1 LDSARK
7 DQLVDALLAYG
18 LNEYEARAYLALLQH
33 GPAVAGDISRRSG
46 IPRPRVYDTLQRL
59 IEASLVAENG
69 GSPRSYSPL
78 PLDDFLGRMS
88 AQFRRRQEL
97 LKGGLTDSPGDNR
110 NDGVFHVH
118 DEVPILRQAE
128 DLVDATQRHL
138 LVRASGIDLM
148 AVSRSLKD
156 ALQRGVAI
164 EGTMYGAGE
173 LPSGMTLT
181 MAAPNDN
188 RAGRGGRR
196 LILVRDREE
205 VMIAEL
211 GGSNRPYAVRSRNRL
226 LIELTGPGPA
236 GSPARH
242 TPGPAAF
249 AGGS

>member
-33 GPAVAGDISRRSG
+33 GSAVAGDISRRSG

-78 PLDDFLGRMS
+78 PLDDFLERMG

-97 LKGGLTDSPGDNR
+97 LRGGLTDAPGDNR

-118 DEVPILRQAE
+118 DELPILRQAE
-128 DLVDATQRHL
+128 DLVDAAQGHL
-138 LVRASGIDLM
+138 FLRASGIDLM
-148 AVSRSLKD
+148 AMARALRD
-156 ALQRGVAI
+156 AVARGVVI

-173 LPSGMTLT
+173 LPSGIPLVT
-181 MAAPNDN
+181 APPADN

-196 LILVRDREE
+196 LIVVRDRKET
-205 VMIAEL
+205 VIAEL
-211 GGSNRPYAVRSRNRL
+211 GGSDRPYAVRTRNRL
-226 LIELTGPGPA
+226 LVEMSAPGST
-236 GSPARH
+236 GSPTRLS
-242 TPGPAAF
+242 PGPAAF
-249 AGGS
+249 AG